1 VHVQN
6 PCNGAYTAFM
16 DLPYS
21 TCTSSLAIRVD
32 GLESRNRR
40 GRRRRRRRRGVFI
53 LHGKYLV

>member
-1 VHVQN
+1 
-6 PCNGAYTAFM
+6 M